1 MITITKIGG
10 EDIAK
15 PMHYE
20 KRQWVKCNR
29 CGWVG
34 YYDYTPYSL
43 SNPIRTL
50 GCPHDFRSAKNISEA
65 EAVSA
70 IHAFKS

>member
-10 EDIAK
+10 EDLPK
-15 PMHYE
+15 PAHYE
-20 KRQWVKCNR
+20 RRQWVRCKR

-34 YYDYTPYSL
+34 YYDYTPHSF
-43 SNPIRTL
+43 SNPIMAL
-50 GCPHDFRSAKNISEA
+50 GCIHDFRAGQTISEA

-70 IHAFKS
+70 LHAFRS